1 MRVANLAKIA
11 SDKHKARATFAF
23 IVVGTVAT
31 SLNELIVWSYRFFLN
46 VGNHTTFYLLR
57 RAQYHLYTMSEVEH
71 VQLSLVLDEILIF
84 IAQLNKVSNII
95 TSFDYVLNCDS
106 HDYDDHPPT
115 LRRHLLLEAID

>member
-23 IVVGTVAT
+23 IV
-31 SLNELIVWSYRFFLN
+31 